1 VTGCIGNFAVS
12 AQNVQ
17 QFDLFPNPFRRFGH
31 IDAQSLQLSRDR
43 RTPKPLL
50 RTNTETNTTP
60 TPYALPPE
68 CRRIDADTQKQ
79 QGAKPVSF
87 APDASFANRLGG

>member
-1 VTGCIGNFAVS
+1 MRALCNYRETEETQS
-12 AQNVQ
+12 
-17 QFDLFPNPFRRFGH
+17 H
-31 IDAQSLQLSRDR
+31 IYEQ
-43 RTPKPLL
+43 TPKHTPP
-50 RTNTETNTTP
+50 P

>member
-1 VTGCIGNFAVS
+1 MRALCNYRETEGTIS
-12 AQNVQ
+12 HKHEQTSKQ
-17 QFDLFPNPFRRFGH
+17 
-31 IDAQSLQLSRDR
+31 
-43 RTPKPLL
+43 TPP
-50 RTNTETNTTP
+50 P

-79 QGAKPVSF
+79 EGAKPVSF